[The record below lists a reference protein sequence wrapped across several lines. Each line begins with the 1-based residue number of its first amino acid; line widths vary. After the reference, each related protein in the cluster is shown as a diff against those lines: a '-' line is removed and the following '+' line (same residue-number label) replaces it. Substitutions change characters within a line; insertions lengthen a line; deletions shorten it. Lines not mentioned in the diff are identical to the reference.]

1 MGGSFKVRA
10 RAVGVSQ
17 AVESL
22 GAPIASQLGARALLP
37 AYMCCVINMLRE
49 NKGLR

>member
-1 MGGSFKVRA
+1 MAGLEWALLGGSFKGRA

-22 GAPIASQLGARALLP
+22 GAPIASQLGARAR
-37 AYMCCVINMLRE
+37 AIACVHVLR
-49 NKGLR
+49 N